1 MTNRKKALLGASATI
16 AVWATAFPFSKIA
29 LQSVDSLTLSV
40 ARVMGGALLML
51 VIGVVKGLHIPTT
64 WREWGLYI
72 LLGAT
77 GNFVIKLFLMKVCAQ
92 FRRPHPVLLWP

>member
-51 VIGVVKGLHIPTT
+51 VIGAL
-64 WREWGLYI
+64 
-72 LLGAT
+72 
-77 GNFVIKLFLMKVCAQ
+77 
-92 FRRPHPVLLWP
+92 

>member
-51 VIGVVKGLHIPTT
+51 VIGVVKG
-64 WREWGLYI
+64 YI
-72 LLGAT
+72 YRQHGVS
-77 GNFVIKLFLMKVCAQ
+77 GDYIFC
-92 FRRPHPVLLWP
+92 

>member
-1 MTNRKKALLGASATI
+1 MLMTNRKKAFLGASATI

-51 VIGVVKGLHIPTT
+51 VIGVV
-64 WREWGLYI
+64 R
-72 LLGAT
+72 AT
-77 GNFVIKLFLMKVCAQ
+77 YTDNMA
-92 FRRPHPVLLWP
+92 